1 MSESCRSWY
10 LGLLPNGWYEP
21 HPPKCFRSIPFK
33 GAKPCI
39 MSYREA
45 MLHLWGGPPGP
56 ISRNVAEEEFMYA
69 LPNPAAP
76 IRALVISPDQRLS
89 LHFEQVCNDLQNL
102 KLMRVVS
109 RYPAQQ
115 EFVRLLRI
123 YVPQVIFVSVENIPT
138 LTDLIEWVRT
148 EAPGVRVIGIHS
160 FCDSQLLL
168 EVMRIGIQ
176 EFLYAPFDKAQ
187 LAACL
192 SRVQLVPVRQPGLI
206 ARHRT
211 AVFVPAR
218 KTRSRHHH
226 PGGQHRHRPRQ
237 GR

>member
-1 MSESCRSWY
+1 
-10 LGLLPNGWYEP
+10 
-21 HPPKCFRSIPFK
+21 
-33 GAKPCI
+33 
-39 MSYREA
+39 
-45 MLHLWGGPPGP
+45 
-56 ISRNVAEEEFMYA
+56 MYA
-69 LPNPAAP
+69 LPNPAMP

-89 LHFEQVCNDLQNL
+89 LHFEQVCTDLQNL

-187 LAACL
+187 FAALACL
-192 SRVQLVPVRQPGLI
+192 ASNRSCPP
-206 ARHRT
+206 
-211 AVFVPAR
+211 
-218 KTRSRHHH
+218 TRSHCAA
-226 PGGQHRHRPRQ
+226 PN
-237 GR
+237 